1 MHMNKIDTAIS
12 TALKERKPAYINICC
27 NLPSILHPTFNRE
40 PIPLMLS
47 PRTFS
52 ISTTLIENNIF
63 DRYRSSNKNELE
75 AAVEATITF
84 LNKASKP
91 VLLGG
96 PKLRVSKAYDA
107 FVELVAACGYAFAVM
122 ESAKGM
128 VPEHHPYFIGTYWGV
143 ASTAFCAQI
152 VESADAYLFVGS
164 VFNDY
169 STVGFSLPPIKKE
182 KVVFVHPNR
191 VVIANCANFGCVLM
205 GDLLRMLAKK
215 LKRNTSA
222 YENHRKMYVSE
233 GVSVKCEAGE
243 PLKVNVLFQH
253 RQRMLSHEI
262 VVISEAGD
270 SINNCQKLKLP
281 EGCEMDTEP
290 NIGVSFKLIGKSW
303 CCRYEIQSQYTSIGW
318 SVGATLGY
326 AQAIP
331 DKRAVACI
339 GDGSFQVRAKRYFR
353 LKQNL
358 NMTSI

>member
-47 PRTFS
+47 PW
-52 ISTTLIENNIF
+52 
-63 DRYRSSNKNELE
+63 SSNKNELE
-75 AAVEATITF
+75 AVVEATIAF

-91 VLLGG
+91 VLIGG

-128 VPEHHPYFIGTYWGV
+128 
-143 ASTAFCAQI
+143 I
-152 VESADAYLFVGS
+152 VESVDAYLFVGS

-169 STVGFSLPPIKKE
+169 STVGFSLPIKKE
-182 KVVFVHPNR
+182 KAVFVHPNR
-191 VVIANCANFGCVLM
+191 VVIVNRANVGCVLM
-205 GDLLRMLAKK
+205 GDFLRMLAKK

-233 GVSVKCEAGE
+233 GISVKCETGE

-253 RQRMLSHEI
+253 IQRMLSHET

-281 EGCEMDTEP
+281 EECGQ
-290 NIGVSFKLIGKSW
+290 V
-303 CCRYEIQSQYTSIGW
+303 RYEEELIEAIGMPTGEKKDCLCFIEVMIDKHDTSKELPVW
-318 SVGATLGY
+318 
-326 AQAIP
+326 AI
-331 DKRAVACI
+331 RVS
-339 GDGSFQVRAKRYFR
+339 SFNSRPPHDTQ
-353 LKQNL
+353 
-358 NMTSI
+358 

>member
-1 MHMNKIDTAIS
+1 
-12 TALKERKPAYINICC
+12 
-27 NLPSILHPTFNRE
+27 
-40 PIPLMLS
+40 MLS
-47 PRTFS
+47 P
-52 ISTTLIENNIF
+52 
-63 DRYRSSNKNELE
+63 RSSNKNELE
-75 AAVEATITF
+75 AAVEATIAF
-84 LNKASKP
+84 LNKAPKP

-169 STVGFSLPPIKKE
+169 STVGFSLPPIKTG

-243 PLKVNVLFQH
+243 PLKVHVLFQH

-281 EGCEMDTEP
+281 EGCGMDTEP
-290 NIGVSFKLIGKSW
+290 NIGVRIPIAVYFNRVVSW
-303 CCRYEIQSQYTSIGW
+303 CNTRLCPTYSR
-318 SVGATLGY
+318 
-326 AQAIP
+326 
-331 DKRAVACI
+331 
-339 GDGSFQVRAKRYFR
+339 QVRHEEELIEAIGMATGEKKDCLCFIEVMID
-353 LKQNL
+353 KHD
-358 NMTSI
+358 TSKELSVWAISLFFQ